1 MSRRA
6 AAILIAALLWVF
18 PIIPVSADTIPGQFV
33 LVVDLEIEPAELAA
47 FKVAIKEI
55 GEIIVR
61 IEPGCQAF
69 SAVFEKEH
77 PTRVRLFEIYENAEA
92 FNAYLQTPQFQKFGE
107 MIKGMIISRKLV
119 ENVPITLNMRAK

>member
-1 MSRRA
+1 MFHRA

-18 PIIPVSADTIPGQFV
+18 PNIPVSADTIPGQFV
-33 LVVDLEIEPAELAA
+33 LVVDLEIKPAQLAA

-77 PTRVRLFEIYENAEA
+77 PTRVRLRFTR
-92 FNAYLQTPQFQKFGE
+92 TPKRSMLTCRRHSF
-107 MIKGMIISRKLV
+107 RNL
-119 ENVPITLNMRAK
+119 PR

>member
-1 MSRRA
+1 MFHRA
-6 AAILIAALLWVF
+6 AAVLIAASLWIF
-18 PIIPVSADTIPGQFV
+18 PTIPVSADTIPGQFV
-33 LVVDLEIEPAELAA
+33 LVVDLKIKPAQLAA

-61 IEPGCQAF
+61 IEPGCQVF
-69 SAVFEKEH
+69 SAVFEKDH

-92 FNAYLQTPQFQKFGE
+92 FNAYLQTLQFQKFTE
-107 MIKGMIISRKLV
+107 MIKGMIIPRKLI